1 MQTELKKLENN
12 TVELTVEVEAE
23 RVNEAIEKAYRK
35 LRTNVTIPGF
45 RKGKA
50 PRALVER
57 HLGSGVLYEE
67 AINQLF
73 PDAYGEALDKEQVEP
88 IDDPELELVQFEENK
103 PFIFKATVEVKPEV
117 NLGQYVGLKATK
129 VVENVNEDHINL
141 VLEQMRERQA
151 ELVSSEKQEVGKGD
165 FVVIDFAGFID
176 DEPFSGGSGKDVTME
191 VGAGKF
197 LPEFEEGVVGAKLG
211 EEIEVPVT
219 FPDEYGADF
228 LQGKTANFKITVK
241 EIKEKKLPELDDEFA
256 KDVSEHETL
265 AALKE
270 EIKEAVAKDNERVA
284 SRRLEDELVKM
295 ICEDSEVEIPDKMVE
310 RQIDRRVNDLSMRL
324 SQQGFTLEAYLEA
337 EKISGDQ
344 LRDEFRE
351 GAAQDVK
358 TALVLEAIGKKENI
372 LIDESDYETRIKEI
386 FGANDEDLPKLKAR
400 LEHDGA
406 SRRFKD
412 QLLGEKILQFL
423 VDNADVTTEY
433 KDTDDTDIV
442 GKVEPQP
449 VD

>member
-57 HLGSGVLYEE
+57 HLGSAVLYEE
-67 AINQLF
+67 AMNQLF
-73 PDAYGEALDKEQVEP
+73 PGAYSEALAKEQVEP
-88 IDDPELELVQFEENK
+88 IDDPQLELVQFGENK
-103 PFIFKATVEVKPEV
+103 PFIFKATIEVKPEV
-117 NLGQYVGLKATK
+117 KLGQYTGLKATK
-129 VVENVNEDHINL
+129 VVENVTEAQINM
-141 VLEQMRERQA
+141 VLDQLRDRQA
-151 ELVSSEKQEVGKGD
+151 ELVASEKQEVAKGD
-165 FVVIDFAGFID
+165 FVVIDFEGFID
-176 DEPFSGGSGKDVTME
+176 DKPFSGGSGKDVTME
-191 VGAGKF
+191 VGGGRF

-211 EEIEVPVT
+211 EEVEVSVT
-219 FPDEYGADF
+219 FPDEYGADSV
-228 LQGKTANFKITVK
+228 QGKTAIFKIKVK

-270 EIKEAVAKDNERVA
+270 EIAEAVAKDNERVA
-284 SRRLEDELVKM
+284 SRRLEDELVRMVCEASEVDIPEKM
-295 ICEDSEVEIPDKMVE
+295 IE
-310 RQIDRRVNDLSMRL
+310 RQIDRRVNDLSLRL
-324 SQQGFTLEAYLEA
+324 SQQGYTLEAYLEA

-344 LRDEFRE
+344 LREEFRP
-351 GAAQDVK
+351 GAIQDVK
-358 TALVLEAIGKKENI
+358 TALVLEAMAKKENI
-372 LIDESDYETRIKEI
+372 VVDEAEYEARIKEI
-386 FGANDEDLPKLKAR
+386 FGATDEDLPKLKAR

-412 QLLGEKILQFL
+412 QILGEKILQFL
-423 VDNADVTTEY
+423 VDHADVTTEY
-433 KDTDDTDIV
+433 KDPEDPVDT
-442 GKVEPQP
+442 GTVEPQP